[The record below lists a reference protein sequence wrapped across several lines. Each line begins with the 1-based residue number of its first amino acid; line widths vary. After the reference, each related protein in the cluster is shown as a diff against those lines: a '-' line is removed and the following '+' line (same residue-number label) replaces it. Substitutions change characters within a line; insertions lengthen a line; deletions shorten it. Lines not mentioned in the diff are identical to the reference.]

1 MNNRGIQIQSLS
13 KYYGT
18 MHAVKGIDLHIQEGE
33 FLTLLGPS
41 GSGKTTTLRMV
52 AGLESVDSGS
62 ITVNGQV
69 FNDGKRQT
77 PTHERNIGMVFQSY
91 ALWPH
96 KSVFENI
103 AFPLKMRNVSQQE
116 ISKRVHDMLDLVEL
130 DHKDYATRYPSQL
143 SGGQQQRVAL
153 ARALVGKPQVLLYD
167 EPLSNLDA
175 RLRESMR
182 TLMRQVH
189 NKIGVTSLY
198 VTHDQLEAMVLSDRV
213 CVMDRGEI
221 IQAGSPSE
229 VFNRPKSVFVAEFLG
244 AANIL
249 PITDLDP
256 VRELV
261 TLAPDVRLRVAQC
274 PTLSSTDSS
283 KQHKLVVRHH
293 HIKLLDPHHVQSVGS
308 PTDPNRLEAKVMSKI
323 FLGERI
329 RYEFQ
334 IGEHLIWVAELPA
347 LDEGPEL
354 HAHVCIE
361 LDPAHCL
368 VL

>member
-13 KYYGT
+13 KFYGN

-103 AFPLKMRNVSQQE
+103 AFPLKMRNVPSQEVTQL
-116 ISKRVHDMLDLVEL
+116 VHDMLDLVEL
-130 DHKDYATRYPSQL
+130 DHHDYASRYPSQL

-213 CVMDRGEI
+213 CVMDRGVI
-221 IQAGSPSE
+221 IQAGTPTE
-229 VFNRPKSVFVAEFLG
+229 VFNRPSSVFVAEFLG
-244 AANIL
+244 AANIMN
-249 PITDLDP
+249 ITHLD
-256 VRELV
+256 RDGARV
-261 TLAPDVRLRVAQC
+261 TLGPGVSLQVAHWPEAGKTLDVN
-274 PTLSSTDSS
+274 TL
-283 KQHKLVVRHH
+283 KLVIRHH
-293 HIKLLDPHHVQSVGS
+293 HCKLAGLQGSADPLANHAV
-308 PTDPNRLEAKVMSKI
+308 NRLQAKVMSKI

-329 RYEFQ
+329 RYDFL
-334 IGEHLIWVAELPA
+334 IGPNLNLVAELPA
-347 LDEGPEL
+347 LDAGPEL
-354 HAHVCIE
+354 HSQVCIE
-361 LDPAHCL
+361 LEPAHCL

>member
-13 KYYGT
+13 KFYGN

-103 AFPLKMRNVSQQE
+103 AFPLKMRNVPSQEVTQ
-116 ISKRVHDMLDLVEL
+116 RVHDMLDLVEL
-130 DHKDYATRYPSQL
+130 DHHDYASRYPSQL

-182 TLMRQVH
+182 TLLRQVH

-213 CVMDRGEI
+213 CVMDRGVI
-221 IQAGSPSE
+221 IQAGTPTE
-229 VFNRPKSVFVAEFLG
+229 VFNRPSSVFVAEFLG
-244 AANIL
+244 AANIMN
-249 PITDLDP
+249 ITHLDRDGGVSLQVAHWP
-256 VRELV
+256 EAGK
-261 TLAPDVRLRVAQC
+261 TLDVN
-274 PTLSSTDSS
+274 TL
-283 KQHKLVVRHH
+283 KLVIRHH
-293 HIKLLDPHHVQSVGS
+293 HCKLAGLQGSADPLANHAV
-308 PTDPNRLEAKVMSKI
+308 NRLQAKVMSKI

-329 RYEFQ
+329 RYDFL
-334 IGEHLIWVAELPA
+334 IGPNLNLVAELPA
-347 LDEGPEL
+347 LDAGPEL
-354 HAHVCIE
+354 HSQVFIE
-361 LDPAHCL
+361 LEPAHCL

>member
-1 MNNRGIQIQSLS
+1 MNNRGIHIQSLS
-13 KYYGT
+13 KCYGN

-41 GSGKTTTLRMV
+41 GSGKTTTLRML

-62 ITVNGQV
+62 ISVNGQI
-69 FNDGKRQT
+69 FNHGKHQT

-103 AFPLKMRNVSQQE
+103 AFPLKMRNVQSHEVTQ
-116 ISKRVHDMLDLVEL
+116 RVHEMLDLVEL
-130 DHKDYATRYPSQL
+130 DHHDYASRYPSQL

-198 VTHDQLEAMVLSDRV
+198 VTHDQLEAMVLSDRL
-213 CVMDRGEI
+213 CVMDRGEL
-221 IQAGSPSE
+221 IQTGTPKE
-229 VFNRPKSVFVAEFLG
+229 VFNRPSSVFVAEFLG

-249 PITDLDP
+249 DITHLERDLG
-256 VRELV
+256 RV
-261 TLAPDVRLRVAQC
+261 TLGPEVSLQVAHW
-274 PTLSSTDSS
+274 PAAGSPKPVDTL
-283 KQHKLVVRHH
+283 KLVIRHH
-293 HIKLLDPHHVQSVGS
+293 HCILIDPQAPSGNL
-308 PTDPNRLEAKVMSKI
+308 TKNAANRLQAQVMSKI

-329 RYEFQ
+329 RYDFMVAQ
-334 IGEHLIWVAELPA
+334 NLKLVAELPA
-347 LDEGPEL
+347 MGDGPEL
-354 HAHVCIE
+354 NSTVWIE
-361 LDPAHCL
+361 LDPTNCL

>member
-1 MNNRGIQIQSLS
+1 MNKRGIHIQSLS
-13 KYYGT
+13 KYYGA

-62 ITVNGQV
+62 ITVNGQI
-69 FNDGKRQT
+69 FNDVKHQT

-103 AFPLKMRNVSQQE
+103 AFPLKMRN
-116 ISKRVHDMLDLVEL
+116 ISTKEVKQRVHEMLDLVEL
-130 DHKDYATRYPSQL
+130 DHNDYASRYPSQL
-143 SGGQQQRVAL
+143 SGGQQQRVSL

-182 TLMRQVH
+182 ILMRQVH

-198 VTHDQLEAMVLSDRV
+198 VTHDQVEAMVLSDRV
-213 CVMDRGEI
+213 CVMDRGVI
-221 IQAGSPSE
+221 VQTGTPTE
-229 VFNRPKSVFVAEFLG
+229 VFNKPTSVFVAEFLG
-244 AANIL
+244 SANIL
-249 PITDLDP
+249 EISHLDRDSGQVGLGSDL
-256 VRELV
+256 
-261 TLAPDVRLRVAQC
+261 TLQASLHVSE
-274 PTLSSTDSS
+274 SSRSLD
-283 KQHKLVVRHH
+283 QIKLVIRHH
-293 HIKLLDPHHVQSVGS
+293 HFKLIDQQSSFSNLSQKTV
-308 PTDPNRLEAKVMSKI
+308 NRFEAQVSSKI

-329 RYEFQ
+329 RYDFS
-334 IGEHLIWVAELPA
+334 IGQNLKMVAELPA
-347 LDEGPEL
+347 LDAGPEVNSNVL
-354 HAHVCIE
+354 IE
-361 LDPAHCL
+361 LDPSHCL
-368 VL
+368 VI

>member
-1 MNNRGIQIQSLS
+1 MNNRGILIQSLS
-13 KYYGT
+13 KYYGE
-18 MHAVKGIDLHIQEGE
+18 MHAVKNLDLHIQEGE

-52 AGLESVDSGS
+52 AGLETVDSGS
-62 ITVNGQV
+62 IIINGQT
-69 FNDGKRQT
+69 FNNGKQQT

-96 KSVFENI
+96 KSVFENV
-103 AFPLKMRNVSQQE
+103 AFPLKMRKIRPNEVTQ
-116 ISKRVHDMLDLVEL
+116 RVHEMLDLVEL
-130 DHKDYATRYPSQL
+130 DHRDYAFRYPSQL

-213 CVMDRGEI
+213 CVMDRGTI
-221 IQAGSPSE
+221 VQTGTPKE
-229 VFNRPKSVFVAEFLG
+229 VFNHPSDVFVAEFLG
-244 AANIL
+244 AANV
-249 PITDLDP
+249 LDIARFDP
-256 VRELV
+256 DRGLV
-261 TLAPDVRLRVAQC
+261 FLNSDVSLQVAHGSATISPARVNQ
-274 PTLSSTDSS
+274 S
-283 KQHKLVVRHH
+283 KLVIRHH
-293 HIKLLDPHHVQSVGS
+293 HLKLIEPSTHSNPTS
-308 PTDPNRLEAKVMSKI
+308 PNGVNRLQAQVTSKI

-329 RYEFQ
+329 RYDFL
-334 IGEHLIWVAELPA
+334 IGQNLKLVAELSA
-347 LDEGPEL
+347 IDDGPE
-354 HAHVCIE
+354 VNSQVWIE

-368 VL
+368 IL